1 MDYTLAILFSLLQ
14 LLSGGTAAPLQE
26 EVVKMKS
33 KVKWMAEQLMVRLD
47 KDFLVIFMVVFFF
60 VRQYLKCL
68 QKLVCF

>member
-47 KDFLVIFMVVFFF
+47 KDFLVIFMVVFF
-60 VRQYLKCL
+60 L
-68 QKLVCF
+68 